1 MKVLI
6 LGGGT
11 VGQGIAYAL
20 KNEFNVTIADSNEN
34 TLNFIK
40 ERMNISTLK
49 FDINKDDLASLMK
62 KYDLVSGALPGKY
75 GMKVIREAAKAG
87 VDLVDNSFMEDDFYI
102 LEDDVKKAGITVIP
116 DCGVAP
122 GLSNIIVGKVFAEYG
137 QLQDVDIKVG
147 GLPETNIPPLGYKM
161 VFSPVDTLDEYTRK
175 VLILKDGKITEVE
188 PGEGLEYFFV
198 PNIGSLEAFYTNGL
212 RSLLRNV
219 KAQNM
224 GEKTVRYR
232 GHFEK
237 IRLLKELGLLDDE
250 YITVSNTK
258 ITPKEVLAE
267 LFRKRLSF
275 SDVGDLLYME
285 INITIPENRGKE
297 IYRVADKMDRA
308 TGLTA
313 MARTT
318 GFTNASVSRLMLRGK
333 IEEKGIIAP
342 EIVGMNENNFR
353 EIENFLK
360 MMNINMEHKFQ

>member
-1 MKVLI
+1 VL
-6 LGGGT
+6 
-11 VGQGIAYAL
+11 
-20 KNEFNVTIADSNEN
+20 
-34 TLNFIK
+34 
-40 ERMNISTLK
+40 
-49 FDINKDDLASLMK
+49 
-62 KYDLVSGALPGKY
+62 
-75 GMKVIREAAKAG
+75 
-87 VDLVDNSFMEDDFYI
+87 
-102 LEDDVKKAGITVIP
+102 
-116 DCGVAP
+116 
-122 GLSNIIVGKVFAEYG
+122 AEYG

-175 VLILKDGKITEVE
+175 VLILKDRKITEVE